1 MSTEYR
7 FLKETGGKYN
17 SEKMQQEKN
26 ILKTVS

>member
-1 MSTEYR
+1 MSTEYQ

-17 SEKMQQEKN
+17 NEKMQQEKN